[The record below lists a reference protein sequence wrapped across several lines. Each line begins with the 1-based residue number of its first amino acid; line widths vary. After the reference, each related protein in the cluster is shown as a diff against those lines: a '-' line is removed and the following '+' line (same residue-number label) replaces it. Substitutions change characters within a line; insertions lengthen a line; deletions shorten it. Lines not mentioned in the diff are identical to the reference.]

1 MRSTCTPLY
10 RFFDLVVVTHFAV
23 ASVPYGHP
31 GYRSRSTRMSGHDKP
46 ESPVTIDQN
55 THKALQDLEPRLLAY
70 IQRHA
75 DWQAVVQWRIQAA
88 STKLYNNVSQAFSLV
103 NLRRLCTALGRER
116 VLGLFVDVAKI
127 RDAVRVYKEKS
138 RVDCGNQVLQST

>member
-1 MRSTCTPLY
+1 MSTLEIAVTENAEHTPFIVQHCTFNNLAP
-10 RFFDLVVVTHFAV
+10 
-23 ASVPYGHP
+23 S
-31 GYRSRSTRMSGHDKP
+31 
-46 ESPVTIDQN
+46 
-55 THKALQDLEPRLLAY
+55 KALQDLEPRLLAY
-70 IQRHA
+70 IQHHA

-88 STKLYNNVSQAFSLV
+88 NTKLYYNVNQAFSLV

-127 RDAVRVYKEKS
+127 RDAVRVYKEQS